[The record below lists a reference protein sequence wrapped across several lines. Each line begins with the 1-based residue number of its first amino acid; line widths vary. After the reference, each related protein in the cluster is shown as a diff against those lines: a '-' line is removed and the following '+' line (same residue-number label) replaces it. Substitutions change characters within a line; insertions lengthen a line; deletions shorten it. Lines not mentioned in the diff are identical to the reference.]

1 MVSQKLISVGK
12 TVEQRT
18 IIYLTLGLN
27 LYQIEDLLDNSFVS
41 YDTVGVKL
49 PILLR
54 KVNFL
59 QWEHKR
65 VDFFPQHILSILL
78 FGAALCGIF

>member
-1 MVSQKLISVGK
+1 
-12 TVEQRT
+12 
-18 IIYLTLGLN
+18 
-27 LYQIEDLLDNSFVS
+27 
-41 YDTVGVKL
+41 
-49 PILLR
+49 LR